1 MDLTLMGSKIK
12 AERKRLNLTL
22 ETLSEQIGISRN
34 YLWEIE
40 AGRKAPALNTLFNL
54 GVTLNVSIDYL
65 LGASAEKKSISGNSP
80 ATERDLEIA
89 RIMKALNEYEV
100 KELSLISNVIQPRLL
115 FTMRKIL
122 PPPARLY
129 NLRRVRRFRPRPP

>member
-1 MDLTLMGSKIK
+1 MDLSLMGNKIK

-22 ETLSEQIGISRN
+22 EALSEQLGISRN

-65 LGASAEKKSISGNSP
+65 LGVPIEKKSISNSP
-80 ATERDLEIA
+80 TTERDVEIA
-89 RIMKALNEYEV
+89 RIMKMLNEYGV
-100 KELSLISNVIQPRLL
+100 KELLLISNVINDFSRYFEQ
-115 FTMRKIL
+115 K
-122 PPPARLY
+122 
-129 NLRRVRRFRPRPP
+129 

>member
-1 MDLTLMGSKIK
+1 MDLSLMGSKIK

-40 AGRKAPALNTLFNL
+40 AGRKVPALNTLFNL

-65 LGASAEKKSISGNSP
+65 LGASSEKKSISGNP
-80 ATERDLEIA
+80 PTTERDLEIA
-89 RIMKALNEYEV
+89 RIMKALSEYELN
-100 KELSLISNVIQPRLL
+100 ELSLISNIIHDFSRYFEQ
-115 FTMRKIL
+115 K
-122 PPPARLY
+122 
-129 NLRRVRRFRPRPP
+129 

>member
-1 MDLTLMGSKIK
+1 MDLSLMGSKIK

-40 AGRKAPALNTLFNL
+40 AGRKTPALNTLFNL

-65 LGASAEKKSISGNSP
+65 LGASAEKKSISGNPP

-100 KELSLISNVIQPRLL
+100 KELSLISNVIHDFSRYFEQ
-115 FTMRKIL
+115 K
-122 PPPARLY
+122 
-129 NLRRVRRFRPRPP
+129 

>member
-1 MDLTLMGSKIK
+1 MDLTLMGRKIK

-22 ETLSEQIGISRN
+22 EMLSEQIGISRN

-65 LGASAEKKSISGNSP
+65 LGASAEKKSISGNP
-80 ATERDLEIA
+80 AATERDLEIA

-100 KELSLISNVIQPRLL
+100 KELSLISNVIHDFSRYFEQ
-115 FTMRKIL
+115 K
-122 PPPARLY
+122 
-129 NLRRVRRFRPRPP
+129 

>member
-1 MDLTLMGSKIK
+1 MDLSLMGSKIK
-12 AERKRLNLTL
+12 DERKRLNLTL

-40 AGRKAPALNTLFNL
+40 AGRKTPALNTLFNL

-65 LGASAEKKSISGNSP
+65 LGTSAEKKRISGKSP

-89 RIMKALNEYEV
+89 RIMKALNEYEA
-100 KELSLISNVIQPRLL
+100 KELSLISNVIRDISRYFEQ
-115 FTMRKIL
+115 T
-122 PPPARLY
+122 
-129 NLRRVRRFRPRPP
+129 

>member
-1 MDLTLMGSKIK
+1 MDLSLMGSKIK

-40 AGRKAPALNTLFNL
+40 AGRKAPALHTLFNL
-54 GVTLNVSIDYL
+54 GA
-65 LGASAEKKSISGNSP
+65 ASAEKKSISGNSP

-100 KELSLISNVIQPRLL
+100 KELSLISNVIHDFSRYFEQ
-115 FTMRKIL
+115 K
-122 PPPARLY
+122 
-129 NLRRVRRFRPRPP
+129 

>member
-40 AGRKAPALNTLFNL
+40 AGRKSPALNTLFNL

-100 KELSLISNVIQPRLL
+100 KELSLISNVIHDFSRYFEQ
-115 FTMRKIL
+115 K
-122 PPPARLY
+122 
-129 NLRRVRRFRPRPP
+129 

>member
-1 MDLTLMGSKIK
+1 MDLLLMGSKIK
-12 AERKRLNLTL
+12 AERKRLKLTL

-54 GVTLNVSIDYL
+54 GITLNVSIDYL
-65 LGASAEKKSISGNSP
+65 LGTSAEKKSISDSP

-89 RIMKALNEYEV
+89 RIVKALNEYEV
-100 KELSLISNVIQPRLL
+100 KELLLVSDVINDFSRYFKQ
-115 FTMRKIL
+115 K
-122 PPPARLY
+122 
-129 NLRRVRRFRPRPP
+129 